1 MGGLIMSV
9 ILNATTTTGLAMTP
23 DNSGAIQF
31 QSNGTNTIAITT
43 SGAINASTQSLQTGG
58 TTALYIDGSQNV
70 GIGTTPYATGMVL
83 YRNTTGLLYNDIQN
97 PSSANAS
104 DGAIT
109 RLITQNVASS
119 GTVSV
124 DMVKY
129 KSGQFSINNNETNA
143 AAFTSFA
150 VGASERMRIDSSGNL
165 LVGTTSQQ
173 STAILSVVGGASKNG
188 IAIPVANGQTGII
201 VSNTGAYNYSAQT
214 FFYNSSQVGAISI
227 SSTSTAYNTSS
238 DYRLKTNVT
247 PLTTAQS
254 GPIIDA
260 LKPSQFTWKEDNSS
274 DVGFIAHEIQAVIPR
289 AVTGEKDAVDAEGK
303 PVYQQVA
310 VSSPE
315 IIAYLVAELQSVRQ
329 RLAGLESTVST
340 QATEIAALKSKVGA

>member
-1 MGGLIMSV
+1 MTVTISGTTGIQNVLGSASAPAESNTTTPTTGV
-9 ILNATTTTGLAMTP
+9 YYPSATTWGVSTA
-23 DNSGAIQF
+23 
-31 QSNGTNTIAITT
+31 GTN
-43 SGAINASTQSLQTGG
+43 
-58 TTALYIDGSQNV
+58 ALYIDASQNV
-70 GIGTTPYATGMVL
+70 GIGTTSPKAKVSMQGTGSTLVNL
-83 YRNTTGLLYNDIQN
+83 IPENGSSNTYQN
-97 PSSANAS
+97 GIGFNIGFDGTNWTTIGAGSNGGSYIGTDYGN
-104 DGAIT
+104 GAIKFMT
-109 RLITQNVASS
+109 VANTG
-119 GTVSV
+119 GTA
-124 DMVKY
+124 
-129 KSGQFSINNNETNA
+129 QSISNA
-143 AAFTSFA
+143 TFA
-150 VGASERMRIDSSGNL
+150 TYERMRIDSSGNL

-188 IAIPVANGQTGII
+188 IGIPVANGQTGII

-214 FFYNSSQVGAISI
+214 FFYNSSQVGTISI

-315 IIAYLVAELQSVRQ
+315 IIAYLVAEIQSLRA
-329 RLAGLESTVST
+329 RLKA
-340 QATEIAALKSKVGA
+340 ANIA